1 MELGGKAR
9 PKKKKTTGMDLPF
22 FILTLLLLGIGLI
35 MLFSA
40 SYVQAINDVKLTK
53 GDGAYFF
60 KRQGIFAVAGV
71 VAMLAASRFDY
82 RKFHYFALPL
92 LALSIVLLV
101 AVLIPGVGVTR
112 NDATRWLNLGVE
124 FQPSEVA
131 KFAEILC
138 FASMITLFGPKKMR
152 TFRYGILPFVA
163 VIGVLAGLL
172 APEPHL
178 SAIVIVGATGLIMV
192 FLGGANLAWLIGMG
206 VCGVGGVVGLIFLL
220 PHAMARVKVWLD
232 PFSDFRGNG
241 WQGAQ
246 SLMSVGSGGVW
257 GLGLGQG
264 RQKHLF
270 LPEPENDFI
279 FAVICEELGMVGAVL
294 IMIAFAALI
303 LRGYQIALRAP
314 DRFGTLLAAGITTQ
328 LAVQTIF
335 NMCVV
340 TGLVPVTGAALPFFS
355 YGGTSLLMLLGEA
368 GVVLGISR
376 RIPAPEQG

>member
-1 MELGGKAR
+1 
-9 PKKKKTTGMDLPF
+9 
-22 FILTLLLLGIGLI
+22 
-35 MLFSA
+35 
-40 SYVQAINDVKLTK
+40 
-53 GDGAYFF
+53 
-60 KRQGIFAVAGV
+60 
-71 VAMLAASRFDY
+71 
-82 RKFHYFALPL
+82 
-92 LALSIVLLV
+92 
-101 AVLIPGVGVTR
+101 
-112 NDATRWLNLGVE
+112 
-124 FQPSEVA
+124 
-131 KFAEILC
+131 
-138 FASMITLFGPKKMR
+138 
-152 TFRYGILPFVA
+152 
-163 VIGVLAGLL
+163 
-172 APEPHL
+172 
-178 SAIVIVGATGLIMV
+178 
-192 FLGGANLAWLIGMG
+192 
-206 VCGVGGVVGLIFLL
+206 
-220 PHAMARVKVWLD
+220 MARVKVWLD

-294 IMIAFAALI
+294 IMLVFAALI

-368 GVVLGISR
+368 GIVLGVSR

>member
-1 MELGGKAR
+1 
-9 PKKKKTTGMDLPF
+9 
-22 FILTLLLLGIGLI
+22 
-35 MLFSA
+35 
-40 SYVQAINDVKLTK
+40 
-53 GDGAYFF
+53 
-60 KRQGIFAVAGV
+60 
-71 VAMLAASRFDY
+71 MLAASRFDY

-92 LALSIVLLV
+92 LALSIVLLI

-112 NDATRWLNLGVE
+112 NEATRWLNLGVE

-152 TFRYGILPFVA
+152 TFRYGILPFIA
-163 VIGVLAGLL
+163 IIGVLAGLL

-178 SAIVIVGATGLIMV
+178 SAIVIIGATGMIMI
-192 FLGGANLAWLIGMG
+192 FLGGALPICANLAWLIGMG

-294 IMIAFAALI
+294 IMLVFAALI

-368 GVVLGISR
+368 GIVLGVSR

>member
-60 KRQGIFAVAGV
+60 KRQGMFAIAGV
-71 VAMLAASRFDY
+71 IAMLAASRFDY

-92 LALSIVLLV
+92 LALSIVLLI

>member
-92 LALSIVLLV
+92 LALSIVLLI

-163 VIGVLAGLL
+163 IIGVLAGLL

>member
-60 KRQGIFAVAGV
+60 KRQGMFAIAGV
-71 VAMLAASRFDY
+71 IAMLAASRFDY

>member
-60 KRQGIFAVAGV
+60 KRQGMFAIAGV
-71 VAMLAASRFDY
+71 IAMLAASRFDY

-92 LALSIVLLV
+92 MALSIVLLV

>member
-60 KRQGIFAVAGV
+60 KRQGIFAIAGV

>member
-1 MELGGKAR
+1 MELGGKVR

-60 KRQGIFAVAGV
+60 KRQGMFAIAGV
-71 VAMLAASRFDY
+71 IAMLAASRFDY

-241 WQGAQ
+241 WQGSQ

>member
-1 MELGGKAR
+1 MELGGKSR

-60 KRQGIFAVAGV
+60 KRQGMFAIAGV
-71 VAMLAASRFDY
+71 IAMLAASRFDY

>member
-40 SYVQAINDVKLTK
+40 SYVQAINDVTLTK

-60 KRQGIFAVAGV
+60 KRQGMFAIAGV
-71 VAMLAASRFDY
+71 IAMLAASRFDY

>member
-1 MELGGKAR
+1 MELGGKVR

-60 KRQGIFAVAGV
+60 KRQGMFAVAGV

>member
-1 MELGGKAR
+1 
-9 PKKKKTTGMDLPF
+9 MDLPF
-22 FILTLLLLGIGLI
+22 FILILLLLGIGLI

-92 LALSIVLLV
+92 MALSIVLLI

-112 NDATRWLNLGVE
+112 NNATRWLNLGVE

-138 FASMITLFGPKKMR
+138 FASMITLFGPKKMK
-152 TFRYGILPFVA
+152 TFRYGILPFVG

-232 PFSDFRGNG
+232 PFSDFQGNG

-257 GLGLGQG
+257 GMGLGQG

-294 IMIAFAALI
+294 IMMVFAALI

-368 GVVLGISR
+368 GIVLGVSR

>member
-1 MELGGKAR
+1 MELGGKVR

-60 KRQGIFAVAGV
+60 KRQGMFAVAGV

-92 LALSIVLLV
+92 MALSIVLLV